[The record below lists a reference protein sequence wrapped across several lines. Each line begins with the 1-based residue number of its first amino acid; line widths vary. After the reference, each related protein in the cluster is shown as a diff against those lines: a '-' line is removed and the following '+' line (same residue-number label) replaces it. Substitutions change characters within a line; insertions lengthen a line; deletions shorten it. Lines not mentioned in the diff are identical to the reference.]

1 MLRRTCQSV
10 RAGLRKYKLRYDPRR
25 VHMDVDDETLALMS
39 QLGYI
44 EVFRGEYI
52 ITESGYDMF
61 QDAVDAYKEKYFAD
75 VRS

>member
-1 MLRRTCQSV
+1 
-10 RAGLRKYKLRYDPRR
+10 
-25 VHMDVDDETLALMS
+25 MDVDDETLALMS

>member
-1 MLRRTCQSV
+1 L
-10 RAGLRKYKLRYDPRR
+10 
-25 VHMDVDDETLALMS
+25 DVDDETLALMS

-44 EVFRGEYI
+44 ELFHGEYI
-52 ITESGYDMF
+52 ITDAGYDMF

>member
-25 VHMDVDDETLALMS
+25 VSMDVDDSTLALMS
-39 QLGYI
+39 QLGYV
-44 EVFRGEYI
+44 ELFHGEYI